1 MFFFPV
7 ILTVDLWSDFVI
19 LSFSSVETLSLEKFF
34 SECRAPKAL
43 KKKTEKKDRMRSIFL
58 SDEEYF
64 WKSPL

>member
-43 KKKTEKKDRMRSIFL
+43 KKTEKKDRMRSVFL

>member
-43 KKKTEKKDRMRSIFL
+43 KKKNRKKG
-58 SDEEYF
+58 
-64 WKSPL
+64 